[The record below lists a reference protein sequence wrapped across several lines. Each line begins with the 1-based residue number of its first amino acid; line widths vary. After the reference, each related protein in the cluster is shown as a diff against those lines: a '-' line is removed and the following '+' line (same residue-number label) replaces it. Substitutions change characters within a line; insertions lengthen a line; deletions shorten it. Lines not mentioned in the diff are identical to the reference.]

1 MEHENDLIDG
11 QTLEQFLAGLTD
23 EELDIRIQCAQD
35 QIDGVYEYVEGS
47 GCGVYDNPQ
56 QTLDSFLEERARRYD
71 GSGPIMYYPP
81 SSDTGSNNKVMLLGL
96 GLLAYYLYT
105 KRK

>member
-1 MEHENDLIDG
+1 MEHENDSIVG

-23 EELDIRIQCAQD
+23 EQLDIRIQCAQD
-35 QIDGVYEYVEGS
+35 QIDGVY
-47 GCGVYDNPQ
+47 DNPQ
-56 QTLDSFLEERARRYD
+56 QTLNSFLDERERRL
-71 GSGPIMYYPP
+71 GGV
-81 SSDTGSNNKVMLLGL
+81 SSTISNNKVMLLGL

>member
-1 MEHENDLIDG
+1 MENENDSIG
-11 QTLEQFLAGLTD
+11 QTSEQFLEGLTD

-56 QTLDSFLEERARRYD
+56 QTLNSFLDERERRS
-71 GSGPIMYYPP
+71 SGVV
-81 SSDTGSNNKVMLLGL
+81 STLTNNKVMLLGL

>member
-1 MEHENDLIDG
+1 MQHENDLIDG
-11 QTLEQFLAGLTD
+11 QTLEQHLAGLTD
-23 EELDIRIQCAQD
+23 EQLDIRIQCAQD

-56 QTLDSFLEERARRYD
+56 QTLNSFLDERERRL
-71 GSGPIMYYPP
+71 GGV
-81 SSDTGSNNKVMLLGL
+81 SSTISNNKVMLLGL

>member
-1 MEHENDLIDG
+1 MEHENDLIGG

-23 EELDIRIQCAQD
+23 EQLDIRIQCA

-56 QTLDSFLEERARRYD
+56 QTLNSFLDERERRL
-71 GSGPIMYYPP
+71 GGV
-81 SSDTGSNNKVMLLGL
+81 SSTISNNKVMLLGL